1 MAWVTGD
8 VIITLVVAHLLASV
22 AAAEVRNLKLSNGF
36 LCVQSLLL
44 SAIIAAFAV
53 ISQNPTLYWWAGTTV
68 LTKAVLLPWILY
80 HYMRRL
86 PQVEVKPLVGFAA
99 SLIFLL
105 IFLTAFY
112 RFVHTYVEFIAPT
125 TEALV
130 EPARS
135 NLAIAF
141 AIFALGLYVVMARR
155 DAVKVIIGLIL
166 LENGVHLSLVTLA
179 PTMPETTVFGIT
191 TNVIVA
197 AYLLLY
203 LTEQIYQQF
212 GTVDTVQLSTLKR

>member
-22 AAAEVRNLKLSNGF
+22 AAAEIRNLKLSNGF

-53 ISQNPTLYWWAGTTV
+53 TSQNPTLYWWAGTTV

-80 HYMRRL
+80 HYIRRL

-141 AIFALGLYVVMARR
+141 AIFGLGLYVVMARR
-155 DAVKVIIGLIL
+155 DAVKIIIGLIL

-212 GTVDTVQLSTLKR
+212 GTMDTVQLSSLKR

>member
-8 VIITLVVAHLLASV
+8 VIITLVVAHLLASI
-22 AAAEVRNLKLSNGF
+22 AAAEVRNLRLSTAA

-44 SAIIAAFAV
+44 SGIFAAFAI
-53 ISQNPTLYWWAGTTV
+53 ISQNPTLYWWALTTL
-68 LTKAVLLPWILY
+68 LTKAILIPWLLY
-80 HYMRRL
+80 YYTKRL
-86 PQVEVKPLVGFAA
+86 PRVEVKPLVGFAA
-99 SLIFLL
+99 SLVFLL

-112 RFVHTYVEFIAPT
+112 RFVHTHTEFIAPT
-125 TEALV
+125 AEALV

-141 AIFALGLYVVMARR
+141 TIFVLGLYVVMARR
-155 DAVKVIIGLIL
+155 DAVKIVIGLIL

-179 PTMPETTVFGIT
+179 PTLPETTVFGIT

-203 LTEQIYQQF
+203 LTERIYRQF

>member
-8 VIITLVVAHLLASV
+8 VIVTLVVAHLLASI
-22 AAAEVRNLKLSNGF
+22 AAAEIRNLKLSAAA

-44 SAIIAAFAV
+44 SAIFAAFAIV
-53 ISQNPTLYWWAGTTV
+53 SQNPTLHWWALSTF
-68 LTKAVLLPWILY
+68 LTKAILVPWLLY
-80 HYMRRL
+80 YYMRRL
-86 PQVEVKPLVGFAA
+86 PHVEVKPLIGFAV

-112 RFVHTYVEFIAPT
+112 RFVHTYTEFIAPT
-125 TEALV
+125 EEALV

-135 NLAIAF
+135 SLAIAF
-141 AIFALGLYVVMARR
+141 TIFVLGFYVVMARR
-155 DAVKVIIGLIL
+155 DAVKIVIGLIL

-179 PTMPETTVFGIT
+179 PTLPETTVFGIT

-203 LTEQIYQQF
+203 LTERIYRQLR
-212 GTVDTVQLSTLKR
+212 TVDTLQLSSLKR